1 MGMERN
7 EEENLGGVAGAWEYR
22 SCRSCRSTG
31 VQEVEYRIQ
40 ESECFAGNPGAAGER
55 RMVKGVQELGSQ
67 EEYGMQKNRS
77 QESELRRPNSELRT
91 PNSY

>member
-1 MGMERN
+1 MKKRIQ
-7 EEENLGGVAGAWEYR
+7 EESQEYGSKGGRIQNTEF
-22 SCRSCRSTG
+22 
-31 VQEVEYRIQ
+31 RIQ